1 MAYNRLNRF
10 LTSFI
15 EHSSTEH
22 AYLVKDKLMLERIL
36 DMELQAPLDKG
47 IFFNDDSKSFTTA
60 LLYGVEWSLLLFDL
74 LLFAVIDMAA
84 TNYILAAVIT
94 YFGDVL
100 IVAVRDTLG
109 KKNLARKTLVHERF
123 LIWVRGSAVTLQ

>member
-84 TNYILAAVIT
+84 TNYILAAVVT

-123 LIWVRGSAVTLQ
+123 LI